1 MLAIRK
7 IQEIDSETIM
17 IRVPSYFL
25 TKRVEIII
33 LPIEEQPEPQSYLQ
47 EVLLRAPILS
57 DEDIQPFEHVREWM
71 NQWNVNN
78 F

>member
-1 MLAIRK
+1 MLAIRT
-7 IQEIDSETIM
+7 IQDISSETIM

-33 LPIEEQPEPQSYLQ
+33 LPVEEQPEKYSYLQ
-47 EVLLRAPILS
+47 EVLLRAPTLS
-57 DEDIQPFEHVREWM
+57 DEELQPFEHVREWM
-71 NQWNVNN
+71 NQWNVNS